1 MCHCSKRNRE
11 RGFPAS
17 AIVHRTVRA
26 NPPQR
31 KGVKMKENG
40 RRLEKKTGGLP
51 GCARFFCIAVFACA
65 LLFAPLSS
73 SLAQSDSKVQPTAS
87 TYPATSSPRAY
98 PKEIRGYKLA
108 RAKVEIKK
116 NAGAKKDGGDDAQDA
131 DALIQ
136 FGEPRIVST
145 TPLGITLEVPV
156 TVAAVKQG
164 GRVDFLTFE
173 DMVVNGM
180 PVTIE
185 DYMNP
190 FDLPNKEA
198 VALPQPVRLFISSP
212 RAIAGALND
221 WSNPQETWPVTGRV
235 YVFGHY
241 KKFIFTA
248 KRVVPVELNLT
259 LPNPLRNKQSGQK
272 ISNPAIKQ

>member
-1 MCHCSKRNRE
+1 MRENGNGFEKEIRNRSRE
-11 RGFPAS
+11 RGVQAA
-17 AIVHRTVRA
+17 AI
-26 NPPQR
+26 
-31 KGVKMKENG
+31 
-40 RRLEKKTGGLP
+40 L
-51 GCARFFCIAVFACA
+51 CA
-65 LLFAPLSS
+65 LLLFVASSFA
-73 SLAQSDSKVQPTAS
+73 QNDSKVKPTAS
-87 TYPATSSPRAY
+87 TYPAASTTTRDY

-108 RAKVEIKK
+108 RARVEIKRS
-116 NAGAKKDGGDDAQDA
+116 AGAKKEGKDADPSPDA

-136 FGEPRIVST
+136 FGEPRVVRT

-185 DYMNP
+185 DYMHP
-190 FDLPNKEA
+190 FDLPNEEA
-198 VALPQPVRLFISSP
+198 VSLPEPVRLFISST
-212 RAIAGALND
+212 RALVGALSD

-259 LPNPLRNKQSGQK
+259 LPNPLRNTKSSDQK

>member
-1 MCHCSKRNRE
+1 M
-11 RGFPAS
+11 
-17 AIVHRTVRA
+17 
-26 NPPQR
+26 
-31 KGVKMKENG
+31 KMKENG
-40 RRLEKKTGGLP
+40 KRLKKRAYSFVVKP
-51 GCARFFCIAVFACA
+51 VRFFCIALFACA
-65 LLFAPLSS
+65 LLLAPLASS
-73 SLAQSDSKVQPTAS
+73 PAQSDSKVTPTTS
-87 TYPATSSPRAY
+87 TVPGSTGATPRAY

-116 NAGAKKDGGDDAQDA
+116 NAEAKKDGGDDAQDA

-190 FDLPNKEA
+190 FDLPNKQA

-248 KRVVPVELNLT
+248 KRVVPVELSLT
-259 LPNPLRNKQSGQK
+259 LPNPLRNKQPGQK

>member
-1 MCHCSKRNRE
+1 MKKRGE
-11 RGFPAS
+11 WFEGKVYAGW
-17 AIVHRTVRA
+17 VRLA
-26 NPPQR
+26 
-31 KGVKMKENG
+31 
-40 RRLEKKTGGLP
+40 
-51 GCARFFCIAVFACA
+51 AAIAVIACM
-65 LLFAPLSS
+65 LFVPLAPSS
-73 SLAQSDSKVQPTAS
+73 AQSESKVRPTSKTYPSTSAS
-87 TYPATSSPRAY
+87 TTPRTY

-108 RAKVEIKK
+108 RAKVDIRKS
-116 NAGAKKDGGDDAQDA
+116 AGAKEEGDEQPDKNR

-185 DYMNP
+185 DYMHS
-190 FDLPNKEA
+190 FELPNKEP
-198 VALPQPVRLFISSP
+198 VSLPQPVRLFISSP
-212 RAIAGALND
+212 RAIVGAIND

-241 KKFIFTA
+241 RKFIFTA
-248 KRVVPVELNLT
+248 KRVVPVELSLT
-259 LPNPLRNKQSGQK
+259 LPNPLRNQKSGEK
-272 ISNPAIKQ
+272 ISDPAIKQ

>member
-1 MCHCSKRNRE
+1 MRE
-11 RGFPAS
+11 TERLLKKKICGQGFLRAAAVAYACILFAAS
-17 AIVHRTVRA
+17 A
-26 NPPQR
+26 
-31 KGVKMKENG
+31 
-40 RRLEKKTGGLP
+40 
-51 GCARFFCIAVFACA
+51 F
-65 LLFAPLSS
+65 
-73 SLAQSDSKVQPTAS
+73 AQSESSTGVSSGTFPSTSAS
-87 TYPATSSPRAY
+87 TAIRNY

-116 NAGAKKDGGDDAQDA
+116 SASAKRTGDEEASSDS

-136 FGEPRIVST
+136 FGEARVVST
-145 TPLGITLEVPV
+145 TPLGLTLEIPV

-185 DYMNP
+185 DYMHP
-190 FDLPNKEA
+190 FDLPNKEP
-198 VALPQPVRLFISSP
+198 VSLPQPIRLFISSP
-212 RAIAGALND
+212 RAIVGAIND
-221 WSNPQETWPVTGRV
+221 WSNPQAVWPVTGRV

-259 LPNPLRNKQSGQK
+259 LPNPLRTQK
-272 ISNPAIKQ
+272 SEQQTSNPAIKQ

>member
-1 MCHCSKRNRE
+1 MSIECI
-11 RGFPAS
+11 G
-17 AIVHRTVRA
+17 VRA
-26 NPPQR
+26 NSPPEEEE
-31 KGVKMKENG
+31 GLMMKDNG
-40 RRLEKKTGGLP
+40 RQVETSGRGLTAKS
-51 GCARFFCIAVFACA
+51 ARFFPAAVFACA
-65 LLFAPLSS
+65 LLFAPLTSS

-87 TYPATSSPRAY
+87 TYPVTPPRAY

-108 RAKVEIKK
+108 RAKVEIKR
-116 NAGAKKDGGDDAQDA
+116 GAKKDASDSAQDA

-185 DYMNP
+185 DYMNS

-198 VALPQPVRLFISSP
+198 VSLPKPVRLFISSP
-212 RAIAGALND
+212 RAIAGAIND

-259 LPNPLRNKQSGQK
+259 LPNPLRNKQSNQK